1 LSTQNEERRK
11 LSLLGLLLFFMLI
24 LLVFTMAQTIQE
36 VHNFQQENS
45 AFKARDVSTIR
56 TWMTIPVVSHIYQV
70 PENYLYLKLHISN
83 SAADRH
89 ATLNKI
95 AYTTHQPVARVIK
108 TLQYAIVQYR
118 QEHPS
123 SLSPSPMLSATLLAV
138 ERREA

>member
-1 LSTQNEERRK
+1 
-11 LSLLGLLLFFMLI
+11 
-24 LLVFTMAQTIQE
+24 
-36 VHNFQQENS
+36 
-45 AFKARDVSTIR
+45 
-56 TWMTIPVVSHIYQV
+56 MTVPVVSHIYQV

-83 SAADRH
+83 PAAQRH

-95 AYTTHQPVARVIK
+95 ASTTHQPAAQVIK

-123 SLSPSPMLSATLLAV
+123 FLSPSLMLSVINQPVALPV